1 MGHFWSSQVTNFL
14 KQLFLIW
21 KLILWHFAHCL
32 HELVAQETRE
42 AICGIFMLIGTPLNK
57 SLIIW
62 VETMCHY
69 DVKWNSQS
77 HHQRQENVT
86 HKRKGT
92 VEATILL
99 TVNRGQILGHEGK
112 IIELCIIIALIMG
125 NLLIDFSLVFIFACP
140 LWKLLAAVGIFLD
153 YYVIFSMENLRI
165 LRWNLETLIF
175 LNS

>member
-112 IIELCIIIALIMG
+112 IIEVYNNCSYNGKSFNWFFFSFYICMSPVKALSCSWYISGLLC
-125 NLLIDFSLVFIFACP
+125 DFQYGEFKDFEVEFGDSYI
-140 LWKLLAAVGIFLD
+140 
-153 YYVIFSMENLRI
+153 S
-165 LRWNLETLIF
+165 
-175 LNS
+175 